1 MQGKIRKLSMSKFL
15 LTPQNLECFIRSVN
29 HTAPGI
35 CKQVSLLQKRDGI
48 ALLIVAIF
56 RTRVTCSEN
65 LFFLLFFLFFP
76 EKIARFSFGM
86 TYDPPLRTN
95 GNISHKKGQQTHLLS
110 TQAAEIN
117 IGVDIVKR
125 TLPVY

>member
-56 RTRVTCSEN
+56 RTRVTCSKN
-65 LFFLLFFLFFP
+65 LFFSAF
-76 EKIARFSFGM
+76 FSFFSG
-86 TYDPPLRTN
+86 
-95 GNISHKKGQQTHLLS
+95 KKCSILIWNDL
-110 TQAAEIN
+110 
-117 IGVDIVKR
+117 
-125 TLPVY
+125 